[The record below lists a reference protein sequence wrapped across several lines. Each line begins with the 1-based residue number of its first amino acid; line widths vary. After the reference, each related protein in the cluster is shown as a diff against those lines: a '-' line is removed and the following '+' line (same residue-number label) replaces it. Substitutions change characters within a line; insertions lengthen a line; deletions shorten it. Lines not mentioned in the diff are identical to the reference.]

1 MNPKTLPFFLI
12 LALAR
17 LKAQGAA
24 VVVNDKLLEQISK
37 NQVVRLGSNEALRS
51 SVESQKKA
59 YSEISS
65 TLTQII
71 SIQEYLFQQLYEVNS
86 LLLSGKQLEYFYWYL
101 QQISSKS
108 GELLLLSSK
117 APQHAVLLSGYYTAI
132 LKQSYSLQEEL
143 VSTVLKKDVDLLLNS
158 YDRQV
163 LLEKLLSRA
172 RSIHGYLLYL
182 ILRLKSAQSRPALNQ
197 IPALEEY
204 INLDKQ
210 IVKSLLSRYRSEFN

>member
-71 SIQEYLFQQLYEVNS
+71 SIQEYLYQQLYEVNS

-101 QQISSKS
+101 EQISSKS

-117 APQHAVLLSGYYTAI
+117 APQHAVLLSGYYTTI

>member
-51 SVESQKKA
+51 SVESQKKE

>member
-71 SIQEYLFQQLYEVNS
+71 SIQEYLYQQLYEVNS

-101 QQISSKS
+101 EQISSKS

-117 APQHAVLLSGYYTAI
+117 APQHAVLLSGYYTTI

-197 IPALEEY
+197 IPALEAY

>member
-51 SVESQKKA
+51 SVEFQKKA

-71 SIQEYLFQQLYEVNS
+71 SIQEYLYQQLYEVNS

-101 QQISSKS
+101 EQISSKS

>member
-24 VVVNDKLLEQISK
+24 VVLNDKLLEQISK

-71 SIQEYLFQQLYEVNS
+71 SIQEYLYQQLYEVNS

-101 QQISSKS
+101 EQISSKS

-182 ILRLKSAQSRPALNQ
+182 ILRLKSAHSRPALNQ

>member
-37 NQVVRLGSNEALRS
+37 NQVVRLRSNEALRS

-71 SIQEYLFQQLYEVNS
+71 SIQEYLYQQLYEVNS

-101 QQISSKS
+101 EQISSKS

-117 APQHAVLLSGYYTAI
+117 APQHAVLLWGYYTTI

-182 ILRLKSAQSRPALNQ
+182 ILRLKSAHSRPALNQ

-210 IVKSLLSRYRSEFN
+210 IVKSLLYRYRSEFN